1 MFRLSGHTWA
11 FSIILSDDKNVYQI
25 VNQGIF
31 TRFGDQGEGLTFE
44 STVDGKVF
52 RGLATD
58 GSILLTYD
66 LDGDGVADT
75 VLGFIRKG

>member
-1 MFRLSGHTWA
+1 
-11 FSIILSDDKNVYQI
+11 
-25 VNQGIF
+25 
-31 TRFGDQGEGLTFE
+31 
-44 STVDGKVF
+44 VDGKVF
-52 RGLATD
+52 QGLATD